1 MIPVNVQVYTET
13 GVWPVRGT
21 AVTAGAENANA
32 CDRKGQK
39 TKRLDQGSVA
49 SVKMAKQNE
58 EVSICLCTEGG

>member
-32 CDRKGQK
+32 CDRQGQNP
-39 TKRLDQGSVA
+39 KRLDHGSVA
-49 SVKMAKQNE
+49 SVKMA
-58 EVSICLCTEGG
+58 